1 MLDSL
6 IVLGVDVW
14 TPRMVLGARENSS
27 NHAWSKRVVKG
38 YVYNSTPNP
47 KIKSIIGKNIPL
59 SK

>member
-6 IVLGVDVW
+6 IVLGVEED
-14 TPRMVLGARENSS
+14 R
-27 NHAWSKRVVKG
+27 KG

-47 KIKSIIGKNIPL
+47 KFKSIIGKNIPL